1 MLGIFGSDGDL
12 RDVAMNGFQLNPRRA
27 LEMLCTVPQPAS
39 PKVVTLRVTGDDGRP
54 APTLG
59 ASALLKG
66 ERSLAL
72 IVVRPPTSDKV
83 WSLIAQGLQ
92 PAVRRIA
99 TLLDA
104 QTAPAPEAASTP
116 MRNDGS
122 GFVLLDSD
130 LKVVSKWH
138 PQDAAATE
146 LAKLVEPDDDRL
158 PLLFER
164 TVRRLTRAWNFS
176 RIETCAAATAHPV
189 PGLVLR
195 VTPVRGAGVLIG
207 VFLEPF
213 NDLPMERA
221 TSAFRIS
228 PRERD
233 VLHALLDGL
242 GVSDIA
248 GMLNIAEST
257 VSDHIARMI
266 AKTNARNRVE
276 MVATLLDWPSVK
288 TALRSAR
295 ALRANGSGSTDA
307 TPAWLKASRRPR
319 SNHFLP

>member
-1 MLGIFGSDGDL
+1 
-12 RDVAMNGFQLNPRRA
+12 
-27 LEMLCTVPQPAS
+27 MLCTVPQPACS
-39 PKVVTLRVTGDDGRP
+39 KVVTLRVTGDDGKP

-59 ASALLKG
+59 ASALLNG
-66 ERSLAL
+66 DRSLAL
-72 IVVRPPTSDKV
+72 IVVRPATSDKV

-99 TLLDA
+99 ALLDT
-104 QTAPAPEAASTP
+104 QMAPAAEPTS
-116 MRNDGS
+116 MRVRNDGS
-122 GFVLLDSD
+122 GFILLDSD
-130 LKVVSKWH
+130 LKVVSKWY
-138 PQDAAATE
+138 PQDAASAE
-146 LAKLVEPDDDRL
+146 LAKLVDPDADRL

-164 TVRRLTRAWNFS
+164 TIRRLTRTWNFS
-176 RIETCAAATAHPV
+176 RIETCTAATAQPV
-189 PGLVLR
+189 PGLLLR
-195 VTPVRGAGVLIG
+195 VTPVRGAGVMIG
-207 VFLEPF
+207 AFLEPF
-213 NDLPMERA
+213 SDHPMERA

-248 GMLNIAEST
+248 GILNIAEST

-288 TALRSAR
+288 AVLHSAR
-295 ALRANGSGSTDA
+295 ALRPNGNGPTGA
-307 TPAWLKASRRPR
+307 TPPWLKASRRPR
-319 SNHFLP
+319 TNHFLL